1 MIGSYF
7 LASRQNRRCPGIR
20 RIEIKGVLVIIV
32 GKYRPKADNLQQNK
46 QKQISLTQ

>member
-1 MIGSYF
+1 MIRSY
-7 LASRQNRRCPGIR
+7 LLSSRQNRRRPGIR

-32 GKYRPKADNLQQNK
+32 GKHRPKADNLQQNK